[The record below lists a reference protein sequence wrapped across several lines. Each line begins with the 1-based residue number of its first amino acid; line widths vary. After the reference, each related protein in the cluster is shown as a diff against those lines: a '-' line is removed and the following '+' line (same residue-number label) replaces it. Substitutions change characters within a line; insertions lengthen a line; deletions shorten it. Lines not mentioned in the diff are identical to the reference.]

1 MAAFSCQHQHLAILA
16 DEFQP
21 NPNTRNDVS
30 SLLPE
35 QETIAIGPF
44 VIPYLTHEFLQES
57 TLNAERILETIHG
70 DENVSE
76 KVHLASSINYSS
88 ASVNHNSSSPPMV
101 VGTPDYREEDQVIQ
115 AVTPTMGQMRKQSL
129 PTRKVK
135 RESKREK
142 LPKSSVSRKLERVKP
157 TKRQKTV
164 PPAELPAGYVHVRAR
179 RGEAT
184 DSHSLAERARRE
196 KISAKMRLLQSL
208 VPGCDGITGKAHILD
223 EIIRHVQSLKDRVE
237 TLEAEL
243 VLVNETAINDF
254 KMNYNMEAQAWHEN
268 LDPPSSLLS
277 VRYQTH
283 PLHYCSH
290 NSRTSTKQHF
300 KRYSNA
306 RQTIIQ
312 TTFLVLK
319 MATFKET
326 SNSGRA

>member
-30 SLLPE
+30 GLLPE

-44 VIPYLTHEFLQES
+44 VFPYLTHEFLQET
-57 TLNAERILETIHG
+57 TLHAERILETIHG

-76 KVHLASSINYSS
+76 KVHLTSSINYSS
-88 ASVNHNSSSPPMV
+88 ATV
-101 VGTPDYREEDQVIQ
+101 Q
-115 AVTPTMGQMRKQSL
+115 
-129 PTRKVK
+129 

-142 LPKSSVSRKLERVKP
+142 LPKSSVSRKLESVNP

-237 TLEAEL
+237 EL
-243 VLVNETAINDF
+243 YFSSELQFLSDQEPGSSQVSPLGEISDAPT
-254 KMNYNMEAQAWHEN
+254 
-268 LDPPSSLLS
+268 SLLQPQLT
-277 VRYQTH
+277 YFH
-283 PLHYCSH
+283 E
-290 NSRTSTKQHF
+290 KAF
-300 KRYSNA
+300 
-306 RQTIIQ
+306 
-312 TTFLVLK
+312 
-319 MATFKET
+319 
-326 SNSGRA
+326 